1 MKLQT
6 QIPLVP
12 EERQIDYQSRILLLG
27 SCFAENI
34 GEMLAYY
41 KFEMLQNPFGIL
53 YHPGAVEKLVTRA
66 VQGKEYT
73 GSEIFHRDDRWHC
86 FDTHSD
92 LSDPSK
98 EGLLQKLNDC
108 LEQTADEIR
117 KSTHILIT
125 LGTAWVYKHL
135 GTDIH
140 VANCHKVPQ
149 KEFSKDLLSPG
160 MISGSASNMVRAIR
174 SVNRGA
180 TLIFTVSPVRHLKDG
195 FIENQRSK
203 AHLVTALHAIIQEE
217 QIAYFPAYELMLD
230 ELRDYRFYGADM
242 VHPNALAIAYI
253 WERFASV
260 WISEEAVPVMEE
272 VAAIQKGLQHRPF
285 YEHSEQHQ
293 KFLGSLREKMMYLQK
308 EYPFMEF

>member
-1 MKLQT
+1 K
-6 QIPLVP
+6 
-12 EERQIDYQSRILLLG
+12 DLL
-27 SCFAENI
+27 
-34 GEMLAYY
+34 
-41 KFEMLQNPFGIL
+41 
-53 YHPGAVEKLVTRA
+53 
-66 VQGKEYT
+66 
-73 GSEIFHRDDRWHC
+73 
-86 FDTHSD
+86 
-92 LSDPSK
+92 
-98 EGLLQKLNDC
+98 
-108 LEQTADEIR
+108 
-117 KSTHILIT
+117 
-125 LGTAWVYKHL
+125 
-135 GTDIH
+135 

-149 KEFSKDLLSPG
+149 REFSKTLFSPE
-160 MISGSASNMVRAIR
+160 MISERLNNIVHAINA
-174 SVNRGA
+174 VNRD
-180 TLIFTVSPVRHLKDG
+180 TKVIFTVSPVRHLKDG

>member
-6 QIPLVP
+6 QIPLAP
-12 EERQIDYQSRILLLG
+12 EEPQIDYQSRMLLLG

-34 GEMLAYY
+34 GAKLAYY

-53 YHPGAVEKLVTRA
+53 FHPRAVEKLVTRA